1 MVDVYG
7 AFQRWAVAE
16 TLQTSTERLI
26 AEAAAR
32 GQADVDL
39 VSVDATS
46 RAPTTTQPGSTS
58 LLPMARQSSRSGE
71 RTSPVRLLSAGV
83 VSPSSA

>member
-7 AFQRWAVAE
+7 AFQRWAVPE
-16 TLQTSTERLI
+16 TLRTSTERLI

-32 GQADVDL
+32 GQADVEL
-39 VSVDATS
+39 GSVDATS
-46 RAPTTTQPGSTS
+46 RAPTTQPGSTS

-71 RTSPVRLLSAGV
+71 RASPVRLLSAGV